1 MIRAKVKKVNPAS
14 TQSLVNC
21 IVKGILEKKGLE
33 TVVLDLA
40 KINSTICDSFVI
52 CHGTSRTH
60 VVALA
65 DSVEEMVRRE
75 LGLLPRRREGITNA
89 EWVLLDY
96 MDVVVHVFQEP
107 IRNFYKLEALW
118 ADAPRIQIENHD

>member
-1 MIRAKVKKVNPAS
+1 MIRAKIKKVNPAS

-21 IVKGILEKKGLE
+21 IIKGIEEKKGFE
-33 TVVLDLA
+33 TVVLDLS

-52 CHGTSRTH
+52 CHATSRTH

-65 DSVEEMVRRE
+65 ESVEEIVRKE
-75 LGLLPRRREGITNA
+75 IGLSPRRREGFTNG

-96 MDVVVHVFQEP
+96 LDVVVHVFQEP
-107 IRNFYKLEALW
+107 IRKFYNLEGLW
-118 ADAPRIQIENHD
+118 ADAPRFQVESH

>member
-1 MIRAKVKKVNPAS
+1 MIRAKVRKVNPTS
-14 TQSLVNC
+14 TKSLVEC

-33 TVVLDLA
+33 IVTLDLA

-65 DSVEEMVRRE
+65 DSVEELVKKE
-75 LGLLPRRREGITNA
+75 IGLMPRRKEGTSNG

-107 IRNFYKLEALW
+107 IRHFYKLEALW
-118 ADAPRIQIENHD
+118 ADAPRTQVVDI